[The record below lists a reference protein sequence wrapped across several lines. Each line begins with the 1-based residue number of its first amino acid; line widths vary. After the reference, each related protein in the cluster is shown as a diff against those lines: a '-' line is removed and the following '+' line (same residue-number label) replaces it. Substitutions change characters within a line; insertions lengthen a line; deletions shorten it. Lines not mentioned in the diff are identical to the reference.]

1 MAWRERERE
10 KGYDGWREGWLGG
23 WRERDGRSKKQT
35 QTNVIQAI
43 AVVRV
48 IIAKTMSP
56 LIPPK
61 EENYTSNN

>member
-1 MAWRERERE
+1 MERRMV
-10 KGYDGWREGWLGG
+10 LGG

-35 QTNVIQAI
+35 QTNEIQAI